1 VLPLPTLCALQHR
14 LAEGGTLLPQRY
26 KRLVIRAQSSM
37 RFEEFDFTYYNK
49 TRFAGLEN
57 DLPNCYCN
65 ALLQVCGV
73 LCESVTWV
81 QGFGVKLAFME

>member
-1 VLPLPTLCALQHR
+1 
-14 LAEGGTLLPQRY
+14 LLPQRY

-65 ALLQVCGV
+65 ALLQVCIV
-73 LCESVTWV
+73 LWSVVCCGWCFFV
-81 QGFGVKLAFME
+81 R

>member
-1 VLPLPTLCALQHR
+1 LYCFLQHR
-14 LAEGGTLLPQRY
+14 LAVGGALLPARY
-26 KRLVIRAQSSM
+26 KRLVIRAQSSL

-65 ALLQVCGV
+65 ALLQVCSETCVAAACAAGND
-73 LCESVTWV
+73 CR
-81 QGFGVKLAFME
+81 